1 MKSALAALA
10 VLVALL
16 AGSGL
21 IAARSRP
28 VIYAVH
34 KGGQHNNFVQPATN
48 PLGLIDFTGDGSVY
62 LTVTS
67 WKHWFSSQ
75 ATGQGRLHVRS
86 CWGKCTRYKTEMAA
100 VRLYR
105 VRQHKGHK
113 YFTRLRYQVGHKLA
127 GVGSRTLEFR
137 AHGAPA
143 WRPLGRSAVVR

>member
-1 MKSALAALA
+1 MKSTLAALA

-28 VIYAVH
+28 VIYAAH
-34 KGGQHNNFVQPATN
+34 NGGRHDNFVQPQTR

-62 LTVTS
+62 LTVAS
-67 WKHWFSSQ
+67 WKHWNSSL
-75 ATGQGRLHVRS
+75 ATGQGLLHVRS
-86 CWGKCTRYKTEMAA
+86 CWGRCARFKTEKAA

-113 YFTRLRYQVGHKLA
+113 YFTRLRYQVAHKLA
-127 GVGSRTLEFR
+127 GVGSRTLDFH

-143 WRPLGRSAVVR
+143 WRAARGPVVR

>member
-34 KGGQHNNFVQPATN
+34 NGGRHDNFVQPQTK
-48 PLGLIDFTGDGSVY
+48 PLGLIDFTGDGSAY

-67 WKHWFSSQ
+67 WKHWNSSL
-75 ATGQGRLHVRS
+75 ATGQGVLHVRS
-86 CWGKCTRYKTEMAA
+86 CWGKCTRFKTEKAA
-100 VRLYR
+100 IRLYR
-105 VRQHKGHK
+105 IRQRKGHK
-113 YFTRLRYQVGHKLA
+113 YFTRLRYQIAHKLA
-127 GVGSRTLEFR
+127 KVGSRTLEFHT
-137 AHGAPA
+137 HGAPA
-143 WRPLGRSAVVR
+143 WRPRGRFVIR